1 MLVMPWRRRRELT
14 IGSRKFVTMVWISA
28 RYPVVTSLGADRST
42 WGAFRGSLP
51 DWCPSLLCWCL
62 PVPAP
67 SVSHGSVSSTTC
79 VQSLPPSRL
88 LYLSGWLW
96 RPVQYPVVASL
107 GTVSST
113 LVTSKCALPGWR
125 PLPPGSSHGSIS
137 STARLHA
144 LPKSRS
150 LHLCMFAPGCI
161 LWL

>member
-51 DWCPSLLCWCL
+51 DWCPSLLCWRL
-62 PVPAP
+62 LVSAPPV
-67 SVSHGSVSSTTC
+67 SYGSVSSTTC
-79 VQSLPPSRL
+79 MQLLPSSRL
-88 LYLSGWLW
+88 LYLGR

-107 GTVSST
+107 GTDSST
-113 LVTSKCALPGWR
+113 WVTSKCSLPGWR
-125 PLPPGSSHGSIS
+125 PSPLGSNHGSIS
-137 STARLHA
+137 STARLQA
-144 LPKSRS
+144 LPKSSS
-150 LHLCMFAPGCI
+150 LHLCVIAPGCI